1 MARII
6 QVLDKSNDKKPEHA
20 KITNNVRNYGEQPQT
35 ANKDSVNIVGDLLIK
50 RDNGRGI
57 SRSHRVQIG
66 PNPGTSTYDL
76 IDYVK
81 PALRKKPKALLI
93 HTSTDDIQQEIN
105 TVKTFKKWVKEMKEK
120 DSENETEIIF
130 SRLIQREDYDFRDQ
144 MGKSTVN
151 LKNTASLKV
160 INLLRTQT
168 QTDAC

>member
-1 MARII
+1 MTRIT
-6 QVLDKSNDKKPEHA
+6 QVLDKSNGKRPEHA
-20 KITNNVRNYGEQPQT
+20 KITNNVKNYGEQPET

-50 RDNGRGI
+50 HDNGRGI
-57 SRSHRVQIG
+57 SRSHRVQVD
-66 PNPGTSTYDL
+66 PNPGASTYDL

-105 TVKTFKKWVKEMKEK
+105 IIKIFKKRVKEMKEK

-130 SRLIQREDYDFRDQ
+130 SRLIQREDYDFHDQ
-144 MGKSTVN
+144 MGESTVN

-168 QTDAC
+168 QTEVC

>member
-57 SRSHRVQIG
+57 SRSHKVQIG

-105 TVKTFKKWVKEMKEK
+105 TVKTFKKRVKEMKEK

>member
-20 KITNNVRNYGEQPQT
+20 KITNNVRNYGERPQT

-57 SRSHRVQIG
+57 SRSHRVQVG

-105 TVKTFKKWVKEMKEK
+105 TVKTFKKRVKEMKEK

-168 QTDAC
+168 QTDTC